1 MTGGDDDLVGGLR
14 IPDAE
19 VVTGARYLHDYV
31 FEVTFADGFSHEVDL
46 KDQLF
51 GEVFEPLRDVAL
63 FRQLRYDPE
72 CRTVVWPNGAD
83 LAPEFLRYGPDRPDC
98 PCSTHEAERQR
109 LARKP
114 AR

>member
-1 MTGGDDDLVGGLR
+1 MPTDLPTKDELR
-14 IPDAE
+14 
-19 VVTGARYLHDYV
+19 
-31 FEVTFADGFSHEVDL
+31 
-46 KDQLF
+46 
-51 GEVFEPLRDVAL
+51 GEVFEPLRDLEL
-63 FRQLRYDPE
+63 FRQLRYEPE
-72 CRTVVWPNGAD
+72 YGTVVWPNGAD